1 MLKRNYIKLFRRA
14 FLSVLM
20 LFFISSHANA
30 QIVSG
35 DGGEIKE
42 NEKSKKPKREKMNRD
57 SLTGTTYYL
66 TGLYT
71 YAYRKF
77 TDNSVYGSYTNLEDQ
92 KPDHSGGATFGLLM
106 PISNSFS
113 LDLGMTYFA
122 HKEKYNY
129 IHPTT
134 DSTYSFSNGFMQI
147 GIPIKL
153 RYTYGEKLQVFGFL
167 GVTPLNLLNIRF
179 KESYTTHAGDAVVR
193 DVVLIKD
200 KLSTFNLM
208 ATAGFGITYNTDW
221 IGFTLYPE
229 YRQHLMNTYNL
240 KASPF
245 GHIQYALGVN
255 LGMTL
260 RF

>member
-1 MLKRNYIKLFRRA
+1 MHKSNFFSTSLKIVFT
-14 FLSVLM
+14 FLLV
-20 LFFISSHANA
+20 SSIHSIGFG

-35 DGGEIKE
+35 DGEEIKE
-42 NEKSKKPKREKMNRD
+42 TKEKKKREKVNRD
-57 SLTGTTYYL
+57 TLTGTTYYL

-71 YAYRKF
+71 FAYRKF
-77 TDNSVYGSYTNLEDQ
+77 TDNSVYSSYTHLENQ
-92 KPDHSGGATFGLLM
+92 APDHSGGATIGLLM
-106 PISNSFS
+106 PFTKSLS
-113 LDLGMTYFA
+113 LDLGFTYFG

-129 IHPTT
+129 VHPTT
-134 DSTYSFSNGFMQI
+134 DSTYFFSNAYMQI

-153 RYTYGEKLQVFGFL
+153 RYTYGDKFQVFGFL
-167 GVTPLNLLNIRF
+167 GVTPLNLLNVRF
-179 KESYTTHAGDAVVR
+179 KESFTTHGGEEVIR
-193 DVVLIKD
+193 DVSLIKD
-200 KLSTFNLM
+200 KLSTFNVM
-208 ATAGFGITYNTDW
+208 ATAGFGITYNTEW

-245 GHIQYALGVN
+245 GHLQYALGVN

>member
-1 MLKRNYIKLFRRA
+1 MQKSLIPLGIILKSSLLF
-14 FLSVLM
+14 V
-20 LFFISSHANA
+20 FILTLNMGNA

-35 DGGEIKE
+35 DGDEIKE
-42 NEKSKKPKREKMNRD
+42 TDKKVKKEKVNRD

-71 YAYRKF
+71 FAYRRF
-77 TDNSVYGSYTNLEDQ
+77 TDNSVYSSYTNLEDQ
-92 KPDHSGGATFGLLM
+92 RPDHSGGATLGLLM
-106 PISNSFS
+106 PLTKSIS
-113 LDLGMTYFA
+113 LDIGFTYFG

-134 DSTYSFSNGFMQI
+134 DSTYFFSNAYMQI
-147 GIPIKL
+147 GVPVKL
-153 RYTYGEKLQVFGFL
+153 RYTYGEKFQVFGFL
-167 GVTPLNLLNIRF
+167 GVTPVNLLNVRF
-179 KESYTTHAGDAVVR
+179 KESYTTQAGNDV
-193 DVVLIKD
+193 DNEVVLIKN
-200 KLSTFNLM
+200 KLSTFNVM
-208 ATAGFGITYNTDW
+208 ATAGFGVTYNTDW

-229 YRQHLMNTYNL
+229 FRQHLMNTYNL